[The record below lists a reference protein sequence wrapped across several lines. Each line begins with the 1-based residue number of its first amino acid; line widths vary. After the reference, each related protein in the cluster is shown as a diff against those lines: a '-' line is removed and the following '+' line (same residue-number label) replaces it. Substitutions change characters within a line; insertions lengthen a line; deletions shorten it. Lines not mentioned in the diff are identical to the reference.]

1 MSIELWL
8 AFAAASSLML
18 IIPGPTT
25 LLIVSYATSQGRSKT
40 LPLMIAVE
48 LANITALVLSLL
60 GLGQLLATS
69 ALAFTLAKTV
79 GGLYLLYLGIKMLR
93 SARGSNATLSTV
105 TTTAVS
111 RWKLFYNSYLV
122 TALNPKSIIFF
133 VAFLPQFI
141 DVHSR
146 LIPQMVLLC
155 VTFVSLSAFLNTIA
169 YAIFASAAR
178 EKLATSRI
186 QKRFNALG
194 GSLLSIAGI
203 WTLFARRS

>member
-1 MSIELWL
+1 
-8 AFAAASSLML
+8 
-18 IIPGPTT
+18 
-25 LLIVSYATSQGRSKT
+25 
-40 LPLMIAVE
+40 
-48 LANITALVLSLL
+48 LSLL

-155 VTFVSLSAFLNTIA
+155 VTFVSLSALNTIA

-178 EKLATSRI
+178 EKLVTPRI

>member
-18 IIPGPTT
+18 IIPGSTT
-25 LLIVSYATSQGRSKT
+25 LLIVSYATSQGRSTT

-60 GLGQLLATS
+60 GL
-69 ALAFTLAKTV
+69 AFTLVKTV

-93 SARGSNATLSTV
+93 SARASNTTLSTV
-105 TTTAVS
+105 TTTSVS

-141 DVHSR
+141 DVHSP

-155 VTFVSLSAFLNTIA
+155 VTFVSLSALNTIA

-178 EKLATSRI
+178 EKLATPRI

>member
-25 LLIVSYATSQGRSKT
+25 LLIVSYATSQGRSTT

-69 ALAFTLAKTV
+69 AWAFTLVKTV

-93 SARGSNATLSTV
+93 SVSTSNTRSSPV
-105 TTTAVS
+105 TTEPAS

-141 DVHSR
+141 DVHSP
-146 LIPQMVLLC
+146 LIPQMALLC
-155 VTFVSLSAFLNTIA
+155 VTFVFLSALNTIA
-169 YAIFASAAR
+169 YAVFASAAR
-178 EKLATSRI
+178 EKLATARI
-186 QKRFNALG
+186 QKCFNALG

-203 WTLFARRS
+203 WTLFTRRS

>member
-25 LLIVSYATSQGRSKT
+25 LLIVSYATSQGRSAT

-69 ALAFTLAKTV
+69 ALAFTLVKTV

-93 SARGSNATLSTV
+93 SARASNATLSTV

-155 VTFVSLSAFLNTIA
+155 VTFVSLSALNTIA

-178 EKLATSRI
+178 EKLATPRI